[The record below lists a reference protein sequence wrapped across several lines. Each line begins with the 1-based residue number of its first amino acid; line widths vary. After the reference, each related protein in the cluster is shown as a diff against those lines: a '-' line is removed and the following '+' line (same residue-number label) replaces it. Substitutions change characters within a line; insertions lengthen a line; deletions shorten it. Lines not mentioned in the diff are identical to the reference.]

1 MSFTRRTFLLGAGS
15 GLSVLV
21 LAACTVDAEPAPS
34 PSPSRPVSGS
44 VPQPAGMVRSAWASD
59 SFARG
64 AVSYMPVGA
73 TVEHRDAL
81 RVPLGDRVFFAGE
94 ATSADRPGTVTGAQ
108 RSGERAAAEVD
119 DVAAPGDRVAVIGAG
134 AAGAEA
140 ARVLTLRGYDVV
152 VIEARDRVG
161 GRIQTRT
168 DDSWP
173 VPVELGAWQLSPT
186 ADAELL
192 VDLGRL
198 EIATAALGEETGSV
212 FRSPEGEEE
221 TDAVSGEALAA
232 ALAFGREQS
241 RDQSLASSLEASGAA
256 ARAAEA
262 AAGEVTGAALLEQG
276 LARLAGVSGA
286 DATDLSSW
294 FTEVDPAPPVL
305 VTGGLSA
312 VVSDSLE
319 GVETF
324 LSTTVVG
331 VAYSDDKVSLRLGT
345 GESLTVD
352 RAVVTVPL
360 GVLQDDGIDFDPLLP
375 FSHRAAISALG
386 MGTVN
391 TVWLRFEEPFWTT
404 DAVAWNLVGTDDEIT
419 TWFNLEPL
427 TGEAVLVGVVGG
439 DAAERMER
447 MDDGELTDS
456 LRQTLAPFAS

>member
-1 MSFTRRTFLLGAGS
+1 
-15 GLSVLV
+15 
-21 LAACTVDAEPAPS
+21 
-34 PSPSRPVSGS
+34 
-44 VPQPAGMVRSAWASD
+44 VRSAWASD

-94 ATSADRPGTVTGAQ
+94 ATSADRPGTITGAQ

-119 DVAAPGDRVAVIGAG
+119 DVAEPGDRVAVIGAG

-168 DDSWP
+168 DDAWP
-173 VPVELGAWQLSPT
+173 VPVELGAWRVSPT
-186 ADAELL
+186 TDAELL
-192 VDLGRL
+192 VDLDRL
-198 EIATAALGEETGSV
+198 EITTAALGEETGTV
-212 FRSPEGEEE
+212 FRSSEGEEE
-221 TDAVSGEALAA
+221 SDAVSGEAIAA

-241 RDQSLASSLEASGAA
+241 RDQSLASSLDASGAA
-256 ARAAEA
+256 GRAAEA
-262 AAGEVTGAALLEQG
+262 SAGEVTGTALLEQG
-276 LARLAGVSGA
+276 LAYLAAVYGA
-286 DATDLSSW
+286 DASDLSSW

-305 VTGGLSA
+305 VTGGLAA

-331 VAYSDDKVSLRLGT
+331 VAYSDDRVSLRLGT

-360 GVLQDDGIDFDPLLP
+360 GVLQADGIDFDPLLP

-391 TVWLRFEEPFWTT
+391 SVWLRFEEPFWTT
-404 DAVAWNLVGTDDEIT
+404 DAVAWNLVGTDDEVT